1 MFNNYINMNS
11 LQEKYN
17 KETVPQL
24 KKEFALKNIMVAPR
38 ISKVVVNVGF
48 GRFTKEKEYISRIE
62 KALRELSG
70 QKPIFTKA
78 KKSISAFKLREGTVI
93 GAMVTLRKERM
104 YDFVEKL
111 VAITFPRVRDFRGL
125 NVSSIDKA
133 GNLNIGFKEHTS
145 FPEIGLEDS
154 DNMFSLEVTL
164 VTNTKNREQ
173 GLELFKLLGFPF
185 KK

>member
-1 MFNNYINMNS
+1 MKFMR
-11 LQEKYN
+11 LKEKYQKEIVPAL
-17 KETVPQL
+17 KETFSFKNSMLVPSL
-24 KKEFALKNIMVAPR
+24 
-38 ISKVVVNVGF
+38 SKVVINVGC
-48 GRFTKEKEYISRIE
+48 GRHAKNKEHLAAITDGLVKM
-62 KALRELSG
+62 SG
-70 QKPIFTKA
+70 QKPVFTLA
-78 KKSISAFKLREGTVI
+78 KKSISAFKIREGMTV
-93 GAMVTLRKERM
+93 GAKVTMRGARM